1 MIEPRTDRFMRLYSP
16 VNDRFERFCKAR
28 AFGEVDF
35 KDLMHD
41 TLIVAFEKL
50 DQLKSEEAFLHFLF
64 GSAVRIMANR
74 AKKKKPLLTESI
86 AQFETPQNTE
96 QAAERQFEIENLYT
110 QLAKLD
116 EVTRDSIILF
126 EISGF
131 SVKEIMDIQ
140 QSGESAV
147 KQRLRR
153 GRAQLIELLK
163 ASEKIRTSR

>member
-1 MIEPRTDRFMRLYSP
+1 MRLYSP

-41 TLIVAFEKL
+41 SLIVAYEKL
-50 DQLKSEEAFLHFLF
+50 EQLKSEEAFLHFLF
-64 GSAVRIMANR
+64 GSAVRIMANK
-74 AKKKKPLLTESI
+74 AKKKKPLLMESVTY
-86 AQFETPQNTE
+86 FETIQSTD
-96 QAAERQFEIENLYT
+96 QLAEHQFEIENLYT
-110 QLAKLD
+110 QLSKLD
-116 EVTRDSIILF
+116 EVTCDCIILF

-153 GRAQLIELLK
+153 GRAQLLELLEL
-163 ASEKIRTSR
+163 SEKIGKTR